1 MEAQRSDSKKEIKQI
16 NKKNTAAIKIN
27 EYKLLSGHRFIF
39 YFYFFYNISNMAPW
53 QTNKKSEGKKTT
65 CILHGS
71 S

>member
-39 YFYFFYNISNMAPW
+39 YFFYNISNMVPW
-53 QTNKKSEGKKTT
+53 QTNKKSEGKKST
-65 CILHGS
+65 CILRGS